1 MGLKQKEPIA
11 HITFDFL
18 KCARSANQNVLD
30 AMSEIAASIFNTTGF
45 FRTLKPL
52 ASSDAR
58 VKGKDVSLKHL
69 RYAIEQQGTL
79 RTNCIDCLDR
89 TNVAQFCLGRICL
102 RAQMEAL
109 NINVL
114 DSEEYTLVWQE
125 LMKMYADH
133 GNCMGNQYG
142 GSGAMH
148 SLALAKPTSS
158 DVTMAKR
165 MVLPR
170 RVLMKNTSVY
180 FCAAHLVRH
189 HDVLRSV
196 SWAEGQAT
204 YAKHG
209 KDALLD
215 VASDTYTS
223 FALDAPIEEKNPRET
238 TSSKHGIS
246 GRFFGLTRSKG
257 TFTFQADKY
266 EGDDESNS
274 NTVKSSPASS
284 PTRSAVKKLPIAHM

>member
-1 MGLKQKEPIA
+1 MALNLIKQEESGRPKETLLFDEYSSCIRYLNKERLSSTTPRNMNSKQKEPIA
-11 HITFDFL
+11 YITFDFL

-58 VKGKDVSLKHL
+58 MKGKDVSLKHL
-69 RYAIEQQGTL
+69 RYAVEQHGTL

-142 GSGAMH
+142 GSGALH
-148 SLALAKPTSS
+148 SLALAKPSTS
-158 DVTMAKR
+158 DVDYGKNYGSTKVGSDKKR
-165 MVLPR
+165 ERLLLRSPSRSPPR
-170 RVLMKNTSVY
+170 RAAKHVLDRGAGT
-180 FCAAHLVRH
+180 AAC
-189 HDVLRSV
+189 
-196 SWAEGQAT
+196 
-204 YAKHG
+204 AKHG
-209 KDALLD
+209 KDAPLD

-223 FALDAPIEEKNPRET
+223 FPRCCQ
-238 TSSKHGIS
+238 
-246 GRFFGLTRSKG
+246 F
-257 TFTFQADKY
+257 
-266 EGDDESNS
+266 
-274 NTVKSSPASS
+274 
-284 PTRSAVKKLPIAHM
+284 